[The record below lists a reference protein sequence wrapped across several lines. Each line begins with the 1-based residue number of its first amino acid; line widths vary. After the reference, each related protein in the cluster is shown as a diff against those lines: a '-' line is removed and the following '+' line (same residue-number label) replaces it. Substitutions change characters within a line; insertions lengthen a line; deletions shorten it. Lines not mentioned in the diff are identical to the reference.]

1 MALAEKLK
9 LSSTDYLQGEEA
21 ATVKHEY
28 LDGEVW
34 AMAGASDAH
43 VSIAGNVFFLL
54 KQALKQSPCRPYI
67 SDMKV
72 NVAAAN
78 AFFYPDVLVTCHPK
92 DRENRLFKQYPVFI
106 AEVLSPSTEAFD
118 RGAKFAAYRQLD
130 SLQSYWLIDSRTQAI
145 DCFRRTADNAWLLH
159 SYTSPSDKL
168 ALPELDLAL
177 DFAEIYADVT
187 LDAEPPLAETVG

>member
-9 LSSTDYLQGEEA
+9 LSSTDYLQGEA
-21 ATVKHEY
+21 SATVKHEY

-34 AMAGASDAH
+34 AMVGASDAH
-43 VSIAGNVFFLL
+43 VSISMNLAFLL

-159 SYTSPSDKL
+159 SYTGPSAKL

-187 LDAEPPLAETVG
+187 LDAEPPLVETVG

>member
-9 LSSTDYLQGEEA
+9 LSCAEYLQGEEA
-21 ATVKHEY
+21 AAVKHEY

-34 AMAGASDAH
+34 AMVGASDAH
-43 VSIAGNVFFLL
+43 VSIAMNLAFLL
-54 KQALKQSPCRPYI
+54 KQALKQSPCRTYI

-78 AFFYPDVLVTCHPK
+78 AFFYPDVLVSCNPK
-92 DRENRLFKQYPVFI
+92 DRDNRLFKQHPVFI

-159 SYTSPSDKL
+159 SHTGPGDKL
-168 ALPELDLAL
+168 AIPELNLEL
-177 DFAEIYADVT
+177 DFAEIYADVA
-187 LDAEPPLAETVG
+187 LDSEPPLTATLG

>member
-1 MALAEKLK
+1 MAVAEKLK
-9 LSSTDYLQGEEA
+9 LSCTEYLQGEEA

-34 AMAGASDAH
+34 AMVGASDAH
-43 VSIAGNVFFLL
+43 VSIAGNIFFLL

-78 AFFYPDVLVTCHPK
+78 AFFYPDVLVSCNPK
-92 DRENRLFKQYPVFI
+92 DRDNRLFKQHPVFI

-159 SYTSPSDKL
+159 SHTGPCDKL
-168 ALPELDLAL
+168 AIPELNLVL
-177 DFAEIYADVT
+177 DFAEIYADVA
-187 LDAEPPLAETVG
+187 LDSEPPLTAILG

>member
-1 MALAEKLK
+1 MAVAEKLK
-9 LSSTDYLQGEEA
+9 LSCAEYLQGEET

-34 AMAGASDAH
+34 AMVGASDAH
-43 VSIAGNVFFLL
+43 VSIAMNLAFLL
-54 KQALKQSPCRPYI
+54 KQALKQSPCRTYI

-78 AFFYPDVLVTCHPK
+78 AFFYPDVLVSCNPK
-92 DRENRLFKQYPVFI
+92 DRDNRLFKQHPVFI
-106 AEVLSPSTEAFD
+106 AEVLSPATEAFD

-159 SYTSPSDKL
+159 SHTGPCDKL
-168 ALPELDLAL
+168 AIPELNLVL
-177 DFAEIYADVT
+177 DFAEIYADVA
-187 LDAEPPLAETVG
+187 LDSEPPLTAPLG